1 MPIVTQFDGETSER
15 IYVEILMAITKV
27 AAHNGLEITWR
38 RPTFSESEFDMT
50 FKFKATPASL
60 REFALNYCIDAT
72 QMVMSGEATDV
83 DEVLADLME
92 GESEEDRTALMS
104 IIHNTNVSDEAWTIV
119 NGGEA

>member
-1 MPIVTQFDGETSER
+1 
-15 IYVEILMAITKV
+15 MAITKV

-50 FKFKATPASL
+50 FKFKATQASL
-60 REFALNYCIDAT
+60 REFALNYCVDAT
-72 QMVMSGEATDV
+72 QMVMSGEAKDV